1 MHNLLQVDKV
11 KRNNSYLLKPG
22 CCLVKL
28 FHNHRYFLFIFIDC
42 LKLLLNEEMVLQIL
56 FLVFILILS
65 DVSLNGW
72 HKTLKFIKFSLIE
85 EKVFKEITYK
95 FLLLINFSTLC
106 LFFFR
111 FFPGPKISIFLSLII
126 LLGVQSLLGFF
137 EIKYNEFTKLS
148 GLYNLVL
155 NLDKEFIMLGY
166 SLFLYLLSDSIF

>member
-1 MHNLLQVDKV
+1 M
-11 KRNNSYLLKPG
+11 
-22 CCLVKL
+22 
-28 FHNHRYFLFIFIDC
+28 
-42 LKLLLNEEMVLQIL
+42 
-56 FLVFILILS
+56 LI
-65 DVSLNGW
+65 
-72 HKTLKFIKFSLIE
+72 
-85 EKVFKEITYK
+85 
-95 FLLLINFSTLC
+95 
-106 LFFFR
+106 FFR